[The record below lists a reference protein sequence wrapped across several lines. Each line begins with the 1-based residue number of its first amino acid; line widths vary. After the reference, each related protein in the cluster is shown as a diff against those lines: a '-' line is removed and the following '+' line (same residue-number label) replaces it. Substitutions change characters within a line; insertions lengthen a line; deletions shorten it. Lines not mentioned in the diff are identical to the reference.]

1 MRLVLIIALAAETD
15 VLAFDSVNE
24 ASRTATISIDANAGQ
39 DEHDQLSMTLQT
51 LLDSG
56 EILGWG
62 ASDTTFKVEGSDD
75 LHTLADMVKTNCSPD
90 DGHDWITAE
99 LLAIP
104 PGETRRVGM
113 VDVTRPA

>member
-1 MRLVLIIALAAETD
+1 MARILVVLASEND
-15 VLAFDSVNE
+15 VLAFSSVNE
-24 ASRTATISIDANAGQ
+24 AARIGTLTISDDAGQ
-39 DEHDQLSMTLQT
+39 DERDQLDMTLQT

-75 LHTLADMVKTNCSPD
+75 LHTLADMVKTNCHPD